1 MAAGAGLA
9 DMKRR
14 HLLLAS
20 ASPLLLSGCAGELS
34 PGFSSWQQARE
45 SVLELMLRQH
55 HLAHERW
62 SLPQLL
68 QHLAQ
73 SIEFSIQGYPEAR
86 SALFQQTLGRA
97 AFAVFDARGQMSH
110 DLAEPIPGAPA
121 LDPEQGLKIAVQRLL
136 DAMQAFSAHKG
147 QFKPHFAYGQLDRAA
162 YQRAH
167 LMHLANHW
175 TQVQAL
181 TATARAAANPDNHI
195 HSKETPT

>member
-1 MAAGAGLA
+1 
-9 DMKRR
+9 MKRR
-14 HLLLAS
+14 QLLAAAS
-20 ASPLLLSGCAGELS
+20 APLLLSGCAGALS

-45 SVLELMLRQH
+45 SVLELMFRQH

-73 SIEFSIQGYPEAR
+73 SIEFSIQGYPQAK
-86 SALFQQTLGRA
+86 SALFQHTLGSA

-110 DLAEPIPGAPA
+110 DLADPIPGAPA
-121 LDPEQGLKIAVQRLL
+121 LDAQQSLKTAVQRLL
-136 DAMQAFSAHKG
+136 DAMQAFSAHRG
-147 QFKPHFAYGQLDRAA
+147 PLKPHFAYGALTREQ

-181 TATARAAANPDNHI
+181 TATARAGANPDNHI

>member
-14 HLLLAS
+14 HLLLGC
-20 ASPLLLSGCAGELS
+20 ASPLLLGGCAGELS
-34 PGFSSWQQARE
+34 PGFTSWQQARE
-45 SVLELMLRQH
+45 SVLELMFRQH

-86 SALFQQTLGRA
+86 SVLFQRTLGRT
-97 AFAVFDARGQMSH
+97 AFAAFDARGQMSH

-147 QFKPHFAYGQLDRAA
+147 PFKPHFAYGQLDRAE

-181 TATARAAANPDNHI
+181 TATAQAAATPDNHF

>member
-1 MAAGAGLA
+1 
-9 DMKRR
+9 MKRR

-86 SALFQQTLGRA
+86 SALFQQTLGRT
-97 AFAVFDARGQMSH
+97 AFAVFDARGQMNH

-147 QFKPHFAYGQLDRAA
+147 QFKPHFAYGPLDRAA